1 MIVELKH
8 KFQTLLYSI
17 MIFVFIFNPD
27 ILIFELFLIL
37 SVLYLF
43 IYSKLYL
50 RLHEIQISILL
61 ILIASFGYFQS
72 VVNNITQAN
81 HLLSVAKFIVF
92 YFLIK
97 LFLCEYFKSR
107 NNIELLKVVFWSV
120 VFNSLFIM
128 LSIFSSEFHAFVES
142 LHSGIKFDNV
152 DYFTEPFRKRG
163 LARVSGASLSILN
176 SVAVLIGYNLL
187 RLRYSSISYSSISVI
202 LGILV
207 ISFATLFVGR
217 SGLIL
222 IAVIS
227 VLYFLFSL
235 RNNLLFTLVK
245 ISLIFSLMI
254 YFVPKIESLFF
265 NNFGDGW
272 FKYSVGFLVDGKE
285 GLREEGTSTTIVGY
299 TVDYPFTINSFL
311 IGTGFYGGFNG
322 NILWTDSGFT
332 RSILSVGIF
341 LAILQY
347 LLVCALFFKNARN
360 GSIFLILGVIIILV
374 FAEIKESMVFSS
386 YLSRALTILLLG
398 LQHKHKT
405 LNEFTKVY

>member
-1 MIVELKH
+1 MIGQLKH
-8 KFQTLLYSI
+8 KFQTLLYSV

-27 ILIFELFLIL
+27 ILIFELFLVL

-43 IYSKLYL
+43 IFNKLYL
-50 RLHEIQISILL
+50 RLHEIQISLLL
-61 ILIASFGYFQS
+61 ILIATFGYFKS

-97 LFLCEYFKSR
+97 LFLCEYFKNR
-107 NNIELLKVVFWSV
+107 NNTELSKVVFWSV

-152 DYFTEPFRKRG
+152 DYSTEPFRKRG

-187 RLRYSSISYSSISVI
+187 RLRYSSISVI
-202 LGILV
+202 LGILA

-222 IAVIS
+222 IVVIS

-235 RNNLLFTLVK
+235 KKNILFTLVK
-245 ISLIFSLMI
+245 ISLIFSLLI
-254 YFVPKIESLFF
+254 YFAPKIESLFF

-311 IGTGFYGGFNG
+311 FGTGFYGGFNG
-322 NILWTDSGFT
+322 NFLWTDSGFI

-347 LLVCALFFKNARN
+347 LLIYAFFFQSARN
-360 GSIFLILGVIIILV
+360 GSMFLILGVIIILV
-374 FAEIKESMVFSS
+374 FAETKESMVFSS

-398 LQHKHKT
+398 LHHKHIT